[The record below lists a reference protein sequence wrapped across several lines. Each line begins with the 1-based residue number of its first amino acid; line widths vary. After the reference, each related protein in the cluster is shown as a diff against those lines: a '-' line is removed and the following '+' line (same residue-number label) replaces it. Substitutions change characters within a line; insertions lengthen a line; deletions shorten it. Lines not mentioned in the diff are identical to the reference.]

1 MQNTNEDAEKK
12 EKILIVEDSGTQ
24 SLALK
29 KILLKHGYDVVT
41 AKNGAEGISMARTER
56 ASLVIADI
64 LMPVMDGY
72 RMTRELKND
81 PALRGI
87 PVILLTQLAEVEE
100 VISGLD
106 SGAETYVIKPYDEEF
121 LISRVE
127 NVLRNLNQFRNNIE
141 EKVIEFVY
149 GGKQYSIRSSRGQT
163 ISFLLSTYENAIIQN
178 RELNRVH
185 EELKSLYEKL
195 EDKVKE
201 RTSALLAEIGERKAA
216 EKALKDNEERF
227 RAVVEAANDAVI
239 CLGAPDTIFLWNRK
253 AEEMFGYSASEA
265 IGMRLHEIIVP
276 EKYRERA
283 YEKLAKFFKT
293 GEGEMLGKTI
303 EVTALKRDGTE
314 FSVEVSFSAFNVS
327 GSWNSVG
334 IIRDISERRR
344 LEENLRQNLGDVE
357 RMNRL
362 MVGRE
367 LKMEELRDE
376 VRKLRSRLKEA
387 EGAGLASGA
396 FKTG

>member
-1 MQNTNEDAEKK
+1 MGELNAGKTILVVEKSDT
-12 EKILIVEDSGTQ
+12 V
-24 SLALK
+24 SLKPMLQGR
-29 KILLKHGYDVVT
+29 GYDVVV
-41 AKNGAEGISMARTER
+41 ARNGAEAIKLARISPPA
-56 ASLVIADI
+56 LVLSDVV
-64 LMPVMDGY
+64 MPVMDGFTMC
-72 RMTRELKND
+72 RKLKAD
-81 PALRGI
+81 EGLKHI
-87 PVILLTQLAEVEE
+87 PVVLITNLAAPED
-100 VISGLD
+100 IINGLD
-106 SGAETYVIKPYDEEF
+106 SGADGYVTKPFSPEF
-121 LISRVE
+121 LLAKAETLLTRPVY
-127 NVLRNLNQFRNNIE
+127 VTNNPEERRIE
-141 EKVIEFVY
+141 IEY
-149 GGKQYSIRSSRGQT
+149 GGRRFEIYAGRAQVV
-163 ISFLLSTYENAIIQN
+163 SFLLSTYENAIIQN